1 MLKSAVR
8 TFGREPR
15 VDKSFEPT
23 LLFVGGIG
31 MYEYMNERLAELKE
45 KGRKKEKWE
54 KRQLQLKEE
63 LALLER
69 TREDA
74 SRRLAAEE
82 EDVKKL
88 TGLSLSN
95 LLYTVLGKKTEKLDQ
110 EQREVVEAKLKYDE
124 ADRAVQHTQEQ
135 IAAAEAQLK
144 EVKFWKLDYDQVFE
158 AKERKVLQENVELRT
173 LAEEQATL
181 SVQNKELDEALR
193 AGRSVAHDLDQAIE
207 KLRSAKNWG
216 TYDMLGGGM
225 ISTHIK
231 HGRLDDAMDH
241 LYRAQN
247 SLRHFEK
254 ELRDVGEQMPTQIEI
269 GGFLKFSDYFFDG
282 FIMDWIVQ
290 GKINDILQQVEDRN
304 KQIQEILAE
313 LTTMKRKVE
322 AELGMKRQKYVRCV
336 EQYL

>member
-1 MLKSAVR
+1 
-8 TFGREPR
+8 
-15 VDKSFEPT
+15 
-23 LLFVGGIG
+23 

-63 LALLER
+63 LVALER
-69 TREDA
+69 TREEA

-82 EDVKKL
+82 EDVKQL

-110 EQREVVEAKLKYDE
+110 EQREMVEAKLKYDE

-135 IAAAEAQLK
+135 LAAAEAQLK
-144 EVKFWKLDYDQVFE
+144 EVRFWKLDYDQVFE
-158 AKERKVLQENVELRT
+158 AKERKVLQENSELRT

-193 AGRSVAHDLDQAIE
+193 AGRSVAHDLDHAIE

-231 HGRLDDAMDH
+231 HGRLDEAMDH

-247 SLRHFEK
+247 SLRRFEK

-282 FIMDWIVQ
+282 FVMDWIVQ
-290 GKINDILQQVEDRN
+290 GKINEMLSQVESRQSEVN
-304 KQIQEILAE
+304 KIISNLAG
-313 LTTMKRKVE
+313 LQRKVE
-322 AELGMKRQKYVRCV
+322 TELASLRRRYVQTV
-336 EQYL
+336 EQYI

>member
-1 MLKSAVR
+1 
-8 TFGREPR
+8 
-15 VDKSFEPT
+15 
-23 LLFVGGIG
+23 
-31 MYEYMNERLAELKE
+31 MYEAMNERLAELRE
-45 KGRKKEKWE
+45 KGRRKEKWE
-54 KRQLQLKEE
+54 KRCQQLKEE
-63 LALLER
+63 LRVLER
-69 TREDA
+69 AKEDA
-74 SRRLAAEE
+74 GRRLAAEE
-82 EDVKKL
+82 GDVKQL

-95 LLYTVLGKKTEKLDQ
+95 LLYTLLGRKTEKLDQ

-124 ADRAVQHTQEQ
+124 ADRAVQHTLQQ

-144 EVKFWKLDYDQVFE
+144 EVRFWKLDYDQVFE
-158 AKERKVLQENVELRT
+158 AKERQLLQDNPELQT
-173 LAEEQATL
+173 LAEEQAIL
-181 SVQNKELDEALR
+181 AVQDKELDEALR
-193 AGRSVAHDLDQAIE
+193 AGRSVARDLDNAIE

-231 HGRLDDAMDH
+231 HGRLDEAMDH

-254 ELRDVGEQMPTQIEI
+254 ELRDVGEHLPTHIEI

-290 GKINDILQQVEDRN
+290 GKINEMLQQVSQKKTE
-304 KQIQEILAE
+304 IQRILAD
-313 LTTMKRKVE
+313 LSTMKRKVE
-322 AELGMKRQKYVRCV
+322 AQLGMKRHKYVQSV